1 MGEII
6 IFENYEKFFKRVSKF
21 SFVPLLPPEELYKS
35 IDILLH
41 HIIKKCH
48 CSENSLYSSEKK
60 WDHYTMFEFILY
72 FIKNDHFLEY
82 FTKFP
87 KEAIKLYKLSSKYKF
102 DIIKMLICLIEDYDL
117 DEDDEDDEDNEN
129 DNEDNENDEV
139 DEDNEDNENDDED
152 EQDKKRIKSGEKMI
166 LEAIKHAYEVWKF
179 PLTFIALVESF
190 NFKLYDIAKYILTNE
205 PELINGSYEG
215 KTLLQIFTSDY
226 GGIRS
231 HILEYHKTK

>member
-6 IFENYEKFFKRVSKF
+6 IFENYEKFFKRVGKF
-21 SFVPLLPPEELYKS
+21 SFVPLLPPEELYKQ

-48 CSENSLYSSEKK
+48 CSENTLYSYEKH
-60 WDHYTMFEFILY
+60 WDNYTIFEFILY

-87 KEAIKLYKLSSKYKF
+87 KEAIKIYKHSSKYKI
-102 DIIKMLICLIEDYDL
+102 DMIKMLIFLIEDYEL
-117 DEDDEDDEDNEN
+117 EN
-129 DNEDNENDEV
+129 DNIKNNDENHENDE
-139 DEDNEDNENDDED
+139 DELEKE
-152 EQDKKRIKSGEKMI
+152 RIKNGEKMI

-179 PLTFIALVESF
+179 PLTFIALVKSF

-205 PELINGSYEG
+205 PELVNGSYEG
-215 KTLLQIFTSDY
+215 ETLLQIFTSDY

-231 HILEYHKTK
+231 HILEYHK